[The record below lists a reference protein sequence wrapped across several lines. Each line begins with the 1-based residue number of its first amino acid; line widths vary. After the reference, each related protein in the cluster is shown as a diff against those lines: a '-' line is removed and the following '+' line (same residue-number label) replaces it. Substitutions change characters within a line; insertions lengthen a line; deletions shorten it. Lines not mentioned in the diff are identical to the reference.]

1 MSITL
6 LGVLA
11 LLALIDSTSFGTL
24 LIPIWLMMAPGR
36 LRPGRVLLFLGVVAA
51 FYLAL
56 GLALAGGLMMIP
68 WQDGG
73 FEVRTLFEERPTAL
87 ILLAGGAGLL
97 AWSFQLESKAKRD
110 KAARQAADVPAAGT
124 RQASDAGAPY
134 ASVPAA
140 TPPLPGRLGRWRQR
154 AVGQGGAGGAGALA
168 GLALAAAGLEAAS
181 MLPYLAAIGLI
192 TGSGAGWP
200 LTGGVLAAYCAV
212 MVLPAL
218 LLLAARML
226 AARRM
231 EPVLRRLD
239 DWLTRNAANTLS
251 WVVGALGV
259 ILIVN
264 SVDGAFNA

>member
-36 LRPGRVLLFLGVVAA
+36 LRPGRVLFFLGVVAA
-51 FYLAL
+51 FYLVL
-56 GLALAGGLMMIP
+56 GLALAGGLRLIP

-73 FEVRTLFEERPTAL
+73 FELRTLFEERPTAL
-87 ILLAGGAGLL
+87 ILLAAGAGLL
-97 AWSFQLESKAKRD
+97 AWSFQLESKAKRE
-110 KAARQAADVPAAGT
+110 KAARRAAEVHAAGT
-124 RQASDAGAPY
+124 RQVPG
-134 ASVPAA
+134 PAA
-140 TPPLPGRLGRWRQR
+140 PPASLPAAATPLPGRLGRWRQR
-154 AVGQGGAGGAGALA
+154 AVGQAGSGGTGALA

-181 MLPYLAAIGLI
+181 MLPYLAGIGLI
-192 TGSGAGWP
+192 TTSGIGWP
-200 LTGGVLAAYCAV
+200 LTGGILAGYCTV

-259 ILIVN
+259 ILIIN